1 MLYRFAQ
8 LPSRSAT
15 GFTLIESLV
24 TILVLGI
31 LTAIA
36 APTLRFGVDPL
47 RDTSDRLAGN
57 LKMLRAKAISQTSA
71 YRMRA
76 IPQGSSFT
84 ITHERARLC
93 SDAPGDW
100 RTDAAFAPE
109 DAAFDDPVTL
119 ATVTLNGTSASIN
132 SWSVCYSSRGMANQN
147 VVFTL
152 QDSQS
157 RQKRVTVFP
166 GGGVDVQDVL

>member
-1 MLYRFAQ
+1 MLNRSTK
-8 LPSRSAT
+8 LPSSSVT
-15 GFTLIESLV
+15 GSTLIESLV

-36 APTLRFGVDPL
+36 APNIRFGVNPL

-76 IPQGSSFT
+76 IPQGSGFV

-100 RTDAAFAPE
+100 RTDAAFASE
-109 DAAFDDPVTL
+109 DAAFDAPVTL
-119 ATVTLNGTSASIN
+119 ATVTLNGTSASVN
-132 SWSVCYSSRGMANQN
+132 NWSVCYSSRGLASQN

-152 QDSQS
+152 QDDQS

-166 GGGVDVQDVL
+166 GGGVDVQAVP